1 MLTCFVPEVK
11 NIAPIF
17 LKKKSGAVSS
27 PVKRVLDPA
36 AEKLKRDFLM
46 SGVPL
51 ELKQS
56 VASAGAAVVALYP
69 PFPRD
74 NHIQQRSTSRMWNLE
89 NVVLKIATE
98 VDFCVKLAVNWGL
111 NTTARQSTAN
121 SKSSVVGVS
130 C

>member
-1 MLTCFVPEVK
+1 
-11 NIAPIF
+11 
-17 LKKKSGAVSS
+17 
-27 PVKRVLDPA
+27 
-36 AEKLKRDFLM
+36 M
-46 SGVPL
+46 SGVPV

-74 NHIQQRSTSRMWNLE
+74 NHIQQRSTSRMWNME
-89 NVVLKIATE
+89 NVDLKMATE

-111 NTTARQSTAN
+111 NPTARQSTAN